1 MQGFEDHEVK
11 RRHFK
16 MYYEE
21 IRLYEDREDVRLTT
35 YILDDSVEMLN
46 GGKKAQF

>member
-1 MQGFEDHEVK
+1 
-11 RRHFK
+11 

>member
-1 MQGFEDHEVK
+1 
-11 RRHFK
+11 

-46 GGKKAQF
+46 GGKKGSPSLSEQ